1 MRLMIPVDIDLGES
15 SLSEHEVKDNVT
27 EFARDLLIIGADEQ
41 GIALTLEEVE
51 YEY

>member
-1 MRLMIPVDIDLGES
+1 MRLMITVDIDLEES
-15 SLSEHEVKDNVT
+15 GLSERKVKDNVT
-27 EFARDLLIIGADEQ
+27 EFARDLLIIGADER